1 MATLRNLAIGV
12 LRLASATNIAAG
24 LRWAARAPVRALAL
38 LGL

>member
-12 LRLASATNIAAG
+12 LRLAGVTNSAQG
-24 LRWAARAPVRALAL
+24 LRWAARTLARVPAL